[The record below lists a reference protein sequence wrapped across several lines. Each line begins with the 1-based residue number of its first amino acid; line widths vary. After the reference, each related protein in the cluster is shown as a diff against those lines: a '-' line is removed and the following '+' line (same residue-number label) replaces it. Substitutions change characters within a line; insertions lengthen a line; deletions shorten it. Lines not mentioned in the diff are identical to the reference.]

1 MTAMTRTDVAEVVA
15 TRLRAI
21 VAAIDAREIDA
32 DSTERA
38 YLVGAADALEN
49 LPAK

>member
-1 MTAMTRTDVAEVVA
+1 MTAVTQTNVAEVA

-21 VAAIDAREIDA
+21 VAAIDAGDA
-32 DSTERA
+32 SSAERA
-38 YLVGAADALEN
+38 YLVGAVDALEN

>member
-1 MTAMTRTDVAEVVA
+1 MTAVTQTNVAEVA

-21 VAAIDAREIDA
+21 VAAIDAGEIDA
-32 DSTERA
+32 SSAEHA
-38 YLVGAADALEN
+38 YLVGAVDALLN

>member
-1 MTAMTRTDVAEVVA
+1 MTAMTQTNVAKVA

-21 VAAIDAREIDA
+21 VAAIDAGEIDA

-38 YLVGAADALEN
+38 YLVGAADAL
-49 LPAK
+49 